1 MRGGV
6 CDFKSY
12 VARNIEKKPARLVE
26 AGVLVRVHVQRTVR
40 VHTCTCGC
48 ATHCTCTCALA
59 YLPGGCGARRPAYT
73 RTQANDVKK
82 S

>member
-40 VHTCTCGC
+40 VRVH
-48 ATHCTCTCALA
+48 
-59 YLPGGCGARRPAYT
+59 
-73 RTQANDVKK
+73 
-82 S
+82 